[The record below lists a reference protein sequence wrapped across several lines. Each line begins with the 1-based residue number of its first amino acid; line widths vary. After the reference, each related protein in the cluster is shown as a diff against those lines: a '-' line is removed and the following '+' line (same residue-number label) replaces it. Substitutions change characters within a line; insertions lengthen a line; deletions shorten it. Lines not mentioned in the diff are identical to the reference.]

1 MMRWLVERSLRLR
14 FVVVAL
20 ALVLIVAGSRAAQ
33 NTPLDVFPEF
43 APPLVEIQTEAPGL
57 STGEVESLVTVPL
70 ENAMN
75 GVPGLRT
82 LRSKSVLGLSSVVMI
97 FEEGTELMGAR
108 QLVQERLLRIAT
120 SLPTAAHP
128 PVILSPLSSLSRVL
142 KIGLTSERLSQV
154 EISTLAR
161 WTIRPRLMAIRGVAN
176 VAIWGQR
183 DRQLQVLVDPD
194 RLRSNNLTLADVVT
208 AAREGTAVAAGGY
221 LETPQ
226 QRLAIAHF
234 PAVSTPADLRQI
246 IVRPGTAGGGAPGT
260 PGNALRI
267 GDVAEVVEGFPPPI
281 GDAVINRGD
290 GLMLIVEKQPDG
302 NTLQVTR
309 DVEAAMAAL
318 KPGLP
323 DVAIDTTIFRPA
335 TFIEMS
341 LQNLNRAL
349 LIGCVLVMLVL
360 IVFLYDWR
368 TALISIIAI
377 PLSLIAAA
385 LVLRYRGGTLDTM
398 VIAGLI
404 IALGEVVDDA
414 IIDVENIVR
423 RLRLNAAAG
432 NPRSAFDVVLDASVE
447 VRSAVVYGSLI
458 VILVFIPVFML
469 EGLAGSFFRPLAL
482 SYVLAILASLLVA
495 LIVTPALSLL
505 LLPKHTHEREA
516 PVVTRLKGRYRRWLP
531 GLIAAPKRAIA
542 VVAISLAVTAAA
554 FPFLGEEFLPNF
566 QEYDFLMHWVE
577 KPGTSLE
584 AMRRVTVN
592 AGRELMDVEGVRNFG
607 AHIGRA
613 EVADEVVGINFT
625 ELWISLD
632 PSVDY
637 KTKVA
642 EIQGVVD
649 GYPGLTRDLLTYLRE
664 RIKEVLTGASATI
677 VVRIFGPNLTQLA
690 ATAGEVRQALSA
702 VNGVADL
709 TVQQLTVVPQVEVRM
724 RPEAAQIA
732 GVSPAQIRDSM
743 ATLLRGTKVGEIYD
757 DQKIF
762 DTVVWSLPAVR
773 SDLFAIKRLP
783 IDTRNGGYVPLE
795 AVADV
800 TLAPTPNEITREG
813 GSRRIDVT
821 TNVRDRDLGAVAQDI
836 QTALAA
842 VKFPEGY
849 HAELLGEYAAREASQ
864 NRLLAIGFLSLL
876 GILLILHVDF
886 GSARL
891 VAMVALTLPF
901 ALIGG
906 VAAAFL
912 SGGVL
917 SLGSLVGF
925 VTVLGIA
932 ARNGIMLVS
941 HYRHLE
947 DVEGVPFGPELVERG
962 AEERLAPIL
971 MTALAT
977 GLALVPIVVG
987 GSRSG
992 QEVEHPM
999 AVVILGGSGD
1009 LDGPQPVPAAGA
1021 LLSLWASRH
1030 REPSACGSCSLRT
1043 NHAPRRSWPRD
1054 CAKRRMRSTSRLMG
1068 NRRSTTR
1075 RSPSSTRS
1083 SSTSACRGRMAS
1095 PSAASS
1101 ATRGWRSRSLCSRRA
1116 MPSKRAS
1123 AVSTA
1128 APTTT

>member
-154 EISTLAR
+154 ELSTLAR

-194 RLRSNNLTLADVVT
+194 RLRSNNLTLADIVT

-246 IVRPGTAGGGAPGT
+246 IVRPGAAGGGAPGT
-260 PGNALRI
+260 SGNALRI

-423 RLRLNAAAG
+423 RLRLNAAKG
-432 NPRSAFDVVLDASVE
+432 NPRSAFEVVLDASVE

-542 VVAISLAVTAAA
+542 VVAVSLAVTAAA

-642 EIQGVVD
+642 EIQSVVD

-677 VVRIFGPNLTQLA
+677 VVRIFGPNLAQLA
-690 ATAGEVRQALSA
+690 VTAGEVRQALSA

-773 SDLFAIKRLP
+773 SDLFAIQRLP

-849 HAELLGEYAAREASQ
+849 HAEVLGEYAAREASQ

-947 DVEGVPFGPELVERG
+947 DVERVPFGPELVERG

-999 AVVILGGSGD
+999 AVVILGGLVTSTV
-1009 LDGPQPVPAAGA
+1009 LNLFLLPA
-1021 LLSLWASRH
+1021 LYH
-1030 REPSACGSCSLRT
+1030 RYGRRT
-1043 NHAPRRSWPRD
+1043 TGNLQHADPAR
-1054 CAKRRMRSTSRLMG
+1054 
-1068 NRRSTTR
+1068 
-1075 RSPSSTRS
+1075 
-1083 SSTSACRGRMAS
+1083 
-1095 PSAASS
+1095 
-1101 ATRGWRSRSLCSRRA
+1101 
-1116 MPSKRAS
+1116 
-1123 AVSTA
+1123 
-1128 APTTT
+1128 

>member
-161 WTIRPRLMAIRGVAN
+161 WTIRPRLMAIPGVAN

-246 IVRPGTAGGGAPGT
+246 IVRPGAAGGGAPGT

-323 DVAIDTTIFRPA
+323 DVVIDTTIFRPA

-542 VVAISLAVTAAA
+542 VVAVSLAVTAAA

-743 ATLLRGTKVGEIYD
+743 ATLLRGTKVGEIYE

-836 QTALAA
+836 QTSARGGEVPGGLSRRTAGRVRGSGGLAEPPVGHRIPFAARHPPHPARGLRVGAAGRDGRPDAA
-842 VKFPEGY
+842 VRADWRRRGGVP
-849 HAELLGEYAAREASQ
+849 LGWRAVARVTGGVCHRARHRRPKRHYAREP
-864 NRLLAIGFLSLL
+864 LS
-876 GILLILHVDF
+876 
-886 GSARL
+886 
-891 VAMVALTLPF
+891 P
-901 ALIGG
+901 
-906 VAAAFL
+906 
-912 SGGVL
+912 
-917 SLGSLVGF
+917 
-925 VTVLGIA
+925 
-932 ARNGIMLVS
+932 
-941 HYRHLE
+941 
-947 DVEGVPFGPELVERG
+947 P
-962 AEERLAPIL
+962 
-971 MTALAT
+971 
-977 GLALVPIVVG
+977 
-987 GSRSG
+987 
-992 QEVEHPM
+992 
-999 AVVILGGSGD
+999 
-1009 LDGPQPVPAAGA
+1009 
-1021 LLSLWASRH
+1021 
-1030 REPSACGSCSLRT
+1030 
-1043 NHAPRRSWPRD
+1043 
-1054 CAKRRMRSTSRLMG
+1054 
-1068 NRRSTTR
+1068 
-1075 RSPSSTRS
+1075 
-1083 SSTSACRGRMAS
+1083 RGR
-1095 PSAASS
+1095 
-1101 ATRGWRSRSLCSRRA
+1101 RRRA
-1116 MPSKRAS
+1116 VR
-1123 AVSTA
+1123 TR
-1128 APTTT
+1128 TR